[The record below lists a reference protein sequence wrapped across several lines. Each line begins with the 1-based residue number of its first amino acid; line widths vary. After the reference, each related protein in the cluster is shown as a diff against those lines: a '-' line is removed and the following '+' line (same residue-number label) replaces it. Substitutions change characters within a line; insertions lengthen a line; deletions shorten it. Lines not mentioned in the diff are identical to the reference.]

1 MGCVS
6 QKQSP
11 IQQQNKFRFHSSSF
25 SNINQ
30 NKKVTIECSNT
41 TDNNK
46 PILQYRSIDITNDEE
61 FILKRDKKFITS
73 DKESPT
79 TTPKFNQQNPVC
91 FGQRKNIKLM

>member
-11 IQQQNKFRFHSSSF
+11 SQQQNKFRFASSSF
-25 SNINQ
+25 SNIHQ
-30 NKKVTIECSNT
+30 NRKVSIECPNT

-61 FILKRDKKFITS
+61 FILKRDKKFIAS
-73 DKESPT
+73 NKESPT
-79 TTPKFNQQNPVC
+79 TTPKFNQQNPVYI
-91 FGQRKNIKLM
+91 GQRKNIKLM